1 MDVVTATVTS
11 AVCALLNVTVT
22 PPGHHVYMTDQLVL
36 IDVLTPD
43 QPDSQSW
50 QLDSTT
56 CEIGRRGV
64 ARARRALQA
73 ARTPAEVA
81 TVDSSDFPAA
91 A

>member
-1 MDVVTATVTS
+1 
-11 AVCALLNVTVT
+11 
-22 PPGHHVYMTDQLVL
+22 MTDQLVL
-36 IDVLTPD
+36 IDILTPG
-43 QPDSQSW
+43 QPDPQQSW
-50 QLDSTT
+50 QLDSAT

>member
-1 MDVVTATVTS
+1 MS
-11 AVCALLNVTVT
+11 
-22 PPGHHVYMTDQLVL
+22 DQLVL
-36 IDVLTPD
+36 IDVITPG
-43 QPDSQSW
+43 QPESQQAW
-50 QLDSTT
+50 QLDSAT

-81 TVDSSDFPAA
+81 TVGGGDLPAA